1 MTMTVNVTGM
11 AQLNARLQR
20 LGKDVATKT
29 GQAANRA
36 GAAYV
41 AKKIAQAAP
50 DGPDADKSRRTRKL
64 KNGTQVVYEHRKL
77 NKNIKVKRIKA
88 SRDGEVINQ
97 ITTGNAFHG
106 LFVELGSIHNQPQP
120 FFESTFEAEKQN
132 AIDKIK
138 VTLRKRLAKLGV

>member
-1 MTMTVNVTGM
+1 MTMTVNVNGM
-11 AQLNARLQR
+11 AALNARLQR

-36 GAAYV
+36 GAAHI

-77 NKNIKVKRIKA
+77 NKNIRVKRIKA
-88 SRDGEVINQ
+88 SRDGEIVNQ
-97 ITTGNAFHG
+97 ITTGRAFHA

-138 VTLRKRLAKLGV
+138 ITLEKRLQRLGV